1 MDNCNAYWQECL
13 QILKDNLSASAYRTW
28 FAPIVPL
35 QFENNVLVL
44 QVKSQ
49 FMVEYIED
57 NYIDL
62 LRKTL
67 FRVFGKGIHLEYR
80 VLIDSHSGKGS
91 TIPSEGVEKPVQE
104 TAASV
109 MSTPYDY
116 KPVLP
121 RLESQLN
128 PQYTFDTFVE
138 GECNKLPR
146 TAGVTIA
153 REPGK
158 TIFNPLFIYGGS
170 GVGKTHLANAIGN
183 EVLRQYPEKRVLYVT
198 AHTFQVQYT
207 DAVVNNKVN
216 DFINFYQT
224 IDVLIVDDIQYWA
237 DKKQTQNTFFFIFN
251 HLHQTGKQLIL
262 TSDKAPVDLQGLED
276 RLITRFKWGLSA
288 EIKKPDFELRKNIL
302 QHRIHRDGLD
312 ISENIV
318 NYIAENV
325 RDNVRDLEG
334 VLASLLAYSTLTN
347 AEINQELAEQVVSRL
362 VDISETDM
370 SIDNITAAV
379 CEHFNV
385 DEKTL
390 YASSRKKEIAQAR
403 QVAMYLA
410 KKLTDKPLMEIGQ
423 KMGKRNH
430 ATVLYAVN
438 AIKEQL
444 EYDAFLRRSVNLI
457 ENMLKS

>member
-1 MDNCNAYWQECL
+1 M
-13 QILKDNLSASAYRTW
+13 W
-28 FAPIVPL
+28 FAPIIPL
-35 QFENNVLVL
+35 KFENNVLVL

-67 FRVFGKGIHLEYR
+67 FRVYGKGIRLEYR
-80 VLIDSHSGKGS
+80 VLIDSQSGKGS
-91 TIPSEGVEKPVQE
+91 TILSEGVEKQTPQKE
-104 TAASV
+104 EMPARSSAS
-109 MSTPYDY
+109 YDY
-116 KPVLP
+116 RPAMP
-121 RLESQLN
+121 RLDSQLN
-128 PQYTFDTFVE
+128 PQYTFASFVE

-146 TAGVTIA
+146 NAGQTIA

-158 TIFNPLFIYGGS
+158 TIFNPIFIYGGS

-183 EVLRQYPEKRVLYVT
+183 EVLRLYPDKRVLYVS

-276 RLITRFKWGLSA
+276 RLITRFKWGLST
-288 EIKKPDFELRKNIL
+288 EIKKPDFELRKNVL
-302 QHRIHRDGLD
+302 LHRIHQDGLD
-312 ISENIV
+312 ISEDIV

-347 AEINQELAEQVVSRL
+347 AEINKELADQVISRL
-362 VDISETDM
+362 VDVSETDM

-379 CEHFNV
+379 CEHFQV

-410 KKLTDKPLMEIGQ
+410 KKLTDKPYAEIGR

-430 ATVLYAVN
+430 ATVMYAVN
-438 AIKEQL
+438 TVKEQM
-444 EYDAFLRRSVNLI
+444 EYDAFLKRSVMLI
-457 ENMLKS
+457 ENTLKG